1 MIKKVYL
8 FILLQFVI
16 QAAVLAQPPQLLLPK
31 WKVGD
36 SLLVAEKGSVQMTI
50 IGMKMPIDVDTRYK
64 IKVTAK
70 DTEGYIIEV
79 YDVDYIGMTGGGIM
93 EPLIK
98 ELESNLQD
106 VMKKAAST
114 KLILRI
120 SPQGEVKDLLN
131 WKEVQ
136 SMLQELGESLMN
148 SMGAKYDIPK
158 EKLDSITEK
167 HFAKIDTKDEVMNQ
181 VLTPVEYLLS
191 GYNIKY
197 PLTGKLNVSAMIF
210 SRMNYFE
217 LNHKGVPAT
226 LSTKTISRKA
236 TETQVGYD
244 IVYNRQ
250 ALLDYINNTNEK
262 KSITKEMLDKMII
275 SEDRSFN
282 FNLTTTWPKKIKMN
296 AHVAVEDYMDV
307 VITTEYSIIQY

>member
-1 MIKKVYL
+1 MIKKIYF
-8 FILLQFVI
+8 FILLQFII
-16 QAAVLAQPPQLLLPK
+16 QIASLAQLPQLLMPK

-36 SLLVAEKGSVQMTI
+36 SLLVAEKGSIQMTI
-50 IGMKMPIDVDTRYK
+50 VGMKMPIDVDTRYK

-70 DTEGYIIEV
+70 DAEGFILEV
-79 YDVDYIGMTGGGIM
+79 YDMDYIGMTGGGIV

-114 KLILRI
+114 KLIVRI

-136 SMLQELGESLMN
+136 NMLQELGESLMN

-158 EKLDSITEK
+158 EKLDSLEAK
-167 HFAKIDTKDEVMNQ
+167 HFTKMDTKDEVMNQ
-181 VLTPVEYLLS
+181 VLTPIEYLLS

-197 PLTGKLNVSAMIF
+197 PLTGKLNVSAMIY

-226 LSTKTISRKA
+226 LNTKTISRKA

-244 IVYNRQ
+244 IIYNRQ
-250 ALLDYINNTNEK
+250 ALLDYINNSNEK
-262 KSITKEMLDKMII
+262 KTITREMLEKMII

-296 AHVAVEDYMDV
+296 AHVAVEEYMDI
-307 VITTEYSIIQY
+307 VITTEYTITQY